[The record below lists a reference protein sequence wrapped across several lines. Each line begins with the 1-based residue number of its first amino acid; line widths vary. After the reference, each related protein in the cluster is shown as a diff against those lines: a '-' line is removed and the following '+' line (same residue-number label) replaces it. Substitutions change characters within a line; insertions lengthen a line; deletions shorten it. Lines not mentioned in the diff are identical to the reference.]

1 MLQEL
6 DTDLD
11 LTPEF
16 SHKKSQ
22 ACSPSLIQLSTFG
35 NINITEDLKHF
46 QYGRFETR
54 LKFIKSD

>member
-11 LTPEF
+11 LTAVF
-16 SHKKSQ
+16 SLKKSP
-22 ACSPSLIQLSTFG
+22 ACSSSLIQLSTFG
-35 NINITEDLKHF
+35 NININKDLKHF